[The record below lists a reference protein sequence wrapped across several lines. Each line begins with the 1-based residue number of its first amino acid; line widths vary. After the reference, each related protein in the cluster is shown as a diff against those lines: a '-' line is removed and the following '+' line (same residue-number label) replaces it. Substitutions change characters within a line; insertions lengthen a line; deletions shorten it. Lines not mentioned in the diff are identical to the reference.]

1 MRERFI
7 ARDLK
12 FREMAC
18 DSREK
23 TLQQVTSISHLLQ
36 ILRILSF
43 KQKIKNKCNLIKE
56 EEFRETRV
64 TFLMQYIII
73 LEKHQSQKNAHE
85 VTLRTGSSLRNR
97 FLGKAQDM
105 KCLQIVS
112 KSIEIN
118 CLTALLNTTRYV
130 LHLKVHCSE

>member
-18 DSREK
+18 DSRKK

-73 LEKHQSQKNAHE
+73 LEKPIPKNAHE

-130 LHLKVHCSE
+130 WHLKVHCSE

>member
-18 DSREK
+18 DSRKK

-43 KQKIKNKCNLIKE
+43 KQKIKNKSNLTKE

-73 LEKHQSQKNAHE
+73 LEKHQSQKTPMRLLSE
-85 VTLRTGSSLRNR
+85 PGPLSETGSW
-97 FLGKAQDM
+97 GKH
-105 KCLQIVS
+105 KI
-112 KSIEIN
+112 
-118 CLTALLNTTRYV
+118 
-130 LHLKVHCSE
+130 